1 MKMKLY
7 KVNKYDKYSA
17 NEVSVEWVTCNP
29 IETVYY
35 KYEILY
41 EVEIELPEGV
51 TYKDIL
57 ILFNNKNCVMVNKK
71 DSTVCVVSSSL
82 IINWF

>member
-1 MKMKLY
+1 MKMKIY

-17 NEVSVEWVTCNP
+17 NEVSVEWDTCYP

-41 EVEIELPEGV
+41 ETEIELPEGV

-57 ILFNNKNCVMVNKK
+57 ILFNNKNCIIINKK